1 MIEIAAAALGVRSGG
16 GGVSHSGRMS
26 AEYTVTRGFWQKQG
40 ISVDVPRDL
49 FYASVRNIGG
59 NIKYSMI

>member
-26 AEYTVTRGFWQKQG
+26 AEYTVTR
-40 ISVDVPRDL
+40 DL
-49 FYASVRNIGG
+49 
-59 NIKYSMI
+59 